1 MLPIK
6 ISERMRNGITVSQMN
21 RYFIFTK
28 RLFLLRYVC
37 PCFLLA
43 GENSLELEEA
53 KRFNRELQVRGIVL
67 VVLVVLL
74 HVALYLLSLFM
85 STVHIN

>member
-1 MLPIK
+1 M
-6 ISERMRNGITVSQMN
+6 TVSQMD
-21 RYFIFTK
+21 RYFIFTR

-53 KRFNRELQVRGIVL
+53 KRFNRELQVSGIIL
-67 VVLVVLL
+67 VVFSNDLLL